1 MLMEIAA
8 AHNERT
14 ALDRDALVRLFV
26 EAFPTLDAG
35 GQRAALALYRLLA
48 DARSVPPANLA
59 NTLDRPVEDI
69 KHLLDRWPGVF
80 YDAGRI
86 VGFWGLTI
94 KETPH
99 RLAVN
104 GHTVYAW
111 CAWDTLWLPA
121 LLDAT
126 VNVTSRCAQTGEPVR
141 LRVSPARIESA
152 EPASVVVS
160 FLEPDVGELR
170 SRATTS
176 FCHFVHFFRD
186 REAGERWTAAH
197 PETFLLSRDAAFD
210 IGRRVNAV
218 RYPKILS
225 NQGDGT

>member
-1 MLMEIAA
+1 MEIAA

-26 EAFPTLDAG
+26 EAFPTLDASG
-35 GQRAALALYRLLA
+35 ERAALALYRMLA
-48 DARSVPPANLA
+48 SAQSVSPADLA

-69 KHLLDRWPGVF
+69 KRLLDRWPGIF
-80 YDAGRI
+80 YDDGRI

-99 RLAVN
+99 RLAMN
-104 GHTVYAW
+104 GNTVYAW

-126 VNVTSRCAQTGEPVR
+126 VNVASRCAQTGEPVR
-141 LRVSPARIESA
+141 LRVSPARIESV
-152 EPASVVVS
+152 EPASAVVS
-160 FLEPDVGELR
+160 FLEPNVGELR

-186 REAGERWTAAH
+186 REAGKRWTAAH
-197 PETFLLSRDAAFD
+197 PETFLLSRDAALD

-225 NQGDGT
+225 NQGDGI